1 MRSSGYARSPLHL
14 PIVCSLSLCTTYV
27 QAHQIKF
34 LTPSPQR
41 AQKHLEVSLRFWLAG
56 IVLSMINGLAK
67 ASRLADRARALAGAP
82 RIGEKLGSEAERKA
96 ALAATVKESRAVRY
110 QLVIDLLDAWL
121 PATGLGVVNINDGV
135 AGVLGCV
142 QLFQ

>member
-1 MRSSGYARSPLHL
+1 
-14 PIVCSLSLCTTYV
+14 
-27 QAHQIKF
+27 
-34 LTPSPQR
+34 
-41 AQKHLEVSLRFWLAG
+41 
-56 IVLSMINGLAK
+56 MINGLAK